1 MRVRDD
7 NLSESCYSRG
17 APVVP
22 RTIHAARYSLTMDPK
37 FIRNFSIIAHIDHGK
52 TTLSDR
58 LLQKT
63 GAVENR
69 DMHEQM
75 LDDMDLERE
84 RGITIKA
91 RAVTL
96 RYRAN
101 DGNEYMFNLIDTP
114 GHVDF
119 SYEVSRSLAACEGA
133 ILVVDATQG
142 VEAQTL
148 ANSYM
153 AINNNLDIL
162 PVINKVDLP
171 SADPE
176 RVREQIENVIG
187 LDAHDAVLASAK
199 AGIGVDEILEK
210 IISHI
215 SAPKGNPE
223 APLRALLFDSWYDS
237 YRGVMCL
244 VRIIDGEMRRGMKIK
259 FMSTGREYE
268 IMEMGVF
275 TPKPKAVDSLGVGE
289 VGFVAAN
296 VKDIVLAK
304 IGDTIAAAREN
315 PTPLPGF
322 QEVKPMVF
330 AGMFPIITEEY
341 ENLRDA
347 VQKLKLNDASFTYE
361 PENSVA
367 LGFGFRCGF
376 LGLLH
381 MDIIQE
387 RLEREFNL
395 ELLTTAPGVRYRVTT
410 TAGEVVEIE
419 NPQKMP
425 DPAGIAMIEEPFL
438 EVTIL
443 TTDEYVGPIL
453 ALAID
458 RRGHQKKLEYVSA
471 NRVMIVYEMP
481 LNEVILDFFDKLKS
495 ISRGYASLDY
505 QFIGYRESD
514 LVKMDVL
521 VNGEPL
527 DALSLIIH
535 KDKANARGK
544 MLVEKMKEF
553 IPHQMFEVALQ
564 AAIGNRV
571 IARETVK
578 ALRKNVLAKC
588 YGGDI
593 SRKRKLLEKQKEGKK
608 RMKRVGKVE
617 IPQEAFLA
625 VLKID

>member
-1 MRVRDD
+1 M
-7 NLSESCYSRG
+7 
-17 APVVP
+17 
-22 RTIHAARYSLTMDPK
+22 TDPK

-63 GAVENR
+63 GAVETR
-69 DMHEQM
+69 EMHEQM

-96 RYRAN
+96 SYN
-101 DGNEYMFNLIDTP
+101 HKDGNVYMFNLIDTP

-148 ANSYM
+148 ANSYL

-162 PVINKVDLP
+162 SVINKVDLP
-171 SADPE
+171 SAEPE

-210 IISHI
+210 IVTHI
-215 SAPKGNPE
+215 PAPKGV
-223 APLRALLFDSWYDS
+223 ADSPLRALLFDSWYDP

-244 VRIIDGEMRRGMKIK
+244 VRIVDGELKRGDKVK
-259 FMSTGREYE
+259 FISTGREYE
-268 IMEMGVF
+268 VTEMGIF
-275 TPKPKAVDSLGVGE
+275 TPKPRAIESAGVGE
-289 VGFVAAN
+289 VAFFSAN
-296 VKDIVLAK
+296 IKDIVQAK
-304 IGDTIAAAREN
+304 IGDTITVSRAEV
-315 PTPLPGF
+315 TPLPGF

-330 AGMFPIITEEY
+330 AGIFPINTEDY

-347 VQKLKLNDASFTYE
+347 VGKLKLNDASFSYE
-361 PENSVA
+361 PESSAA
-367 LGFGFRCGF
+367 LGFGYRCGF

-381 MDIIQE
+381 MEIIQE

-395 ELLTTAPGVRYRVTT
+395 ELLTTAPGARYRVNLTD
-410 TAGEVVEIE
+410 GETIEIE
-419 NPQKMP
+419 NPQKLP
-425 DPAGIAMIEEPFL
+425 DLSVIRSIEEPFF

-443 TTDEYVGPIL
+443 TTDEFVGPIL

-458 RRGHQKKLEYVSA
+458 RRGQQKKLEYVSA

-514 LVKMDVL
+514 LVKMDIL

-527 DALSLIIH
+527 DALSLIVH
-535 KDKANARGK
+535 KDKAYGRGK

-553 IPHQMFEVALQ
+553 IPRQMFEVALQ
-564 AAIGNRV
+564 ATIGNRV
-571 IARETVK
+571 VARETVK

-593 SRKRKLLEKQKEGKK
+593 TRKRKLLEKQKEGKK

>member
-1 MRVRDD
+1 
-7 NLSESCYSRG
+7 
-17 APVVP
+17 VP
-22 RTIHAARYSLTMDPK
+22 EPQY
-37 FIRNFSIIAHIDHGK
+37 IRNFSIIAHIDHGK

-58 LLQKT
+58 LLQAT
-63 GAVENR
+63 GAVEQR
-69 DMHEQM
+69 EMHEQM

-91 RAVTL
+91 RAVTVQ
-96 RYRAN
+96 YKAK
-101 DGNEYMFNLIDTP
+101 DGQDYTFNLIDTP

-148 ANSYM
+148 ANSYL

-171 SADPE
+171 SAEPE

-199 AGIGVDEILEK
+199 AGIGVAEILEK
-210 IISHI
+210 IVSKIP
-215 SAPKGNPE
+215 APKGDANG
-223 APLRALLFDSWYDS
+223 PLRALLFDSWYDS

-244 VRIIDGEMRRGMKIK
+244 VRIVDGALKIGDKVK
-259 FMSTGREYE
+259 FMSTEREYE
-268 IMEMGVF
+268 VTEMGVF
-275 TPKPKAVDSLGVGE
+275 TPKIKLIESLGVGE
-289 VGFVAAN
+289 VGFFAAN
-296 VKDIVLAK
+296 IKDIVQAK
-304 IGDTIAAAREN
+304 IGDTITLTKQKPEA
-315 PTPLPGF
+315 LPGF
-322 QEVKPMVF
+322 KEVKPMVF
-330 AGMFPIITEEY
+330 AGIFPINTDDY

-347 VQKLKLNDASFTYE
+347 VGKLKLNDASFSYE
-361 PENSVA
+361 PESSVA

-381 MDIIQE
+381 MEIIQE

-395 ELLTTAPGVRYRVTT
+395 ELLTSAPGVRYRVTKSD
-410 TAGEVVEIE
+410 GEVIEIE

-425 DPAGIAMIEEPFL
+425 DPSYISVIEEPFL
-438 EVTIL
+438 EVTML
-443 TTDEYVGPIL
+443 TTDEFVGPIL

-458 RRGHQKKLEYVSA
+458 RRGQQKKLEYVSS
-471 NRVMIVYEMP
+471 NRVMLVYEMP

-505 QFIGYRESD
+505 QFIGYRASE

-527 DALSLIIH
+527 DALSLIVH
-535 KDKANARGK
+535 KDKAYARGK

-553 IPHQMFEVALQ
+553 IPRQMFEVALQ

-578 ALRKNVLAKC
+578 SLRKDVLAKC

-593 SRKRKLLEKQKEGKK
+593 SRKRKLLEKQKEGKR

>member
-1 MRVRDD
+1 
-7 NLSESCYSRG
+7 
-17 APVVP
+17 
-22 RTIHAARYSLTMDPK
+22 MDPK
-37 FIRNFSIIAHIDHGK
+37 YIRNFSIIAHIDHGK

-69 DMHEQM
+69 EMHEQM

-91 RAVTL
+91 RAVAL
-96 RYRAN
+96 RYTAN
-101 DGNEYMFNLIDTP
+101 DGHEYTFNLIDTP

-119 SYEVSRSLAACEGA
+119 SYEVSRSLAACDGA

-148 ANSYM
+148 ANSYL
-153 AINNNLDIL
+153 AINNNLDII

-187 LDAHDAVLASAK
+187 LDAHDAILASAK
-199 AGIGVDEILEK
+199 AGIGIDEILES
-210 IISHI
+210 IVARIPP
-215 SAPKGNPE
+215 PKGDPD

-244 VRIIDGEMRRGMKIK
+244 IRIKDGEMRRGMRIR
-259 FMSTGREYE
+259 FMSTDREYE
-268 IMEMGVF
+268 VMEMGIF
-275 TPKPKAVDSLGVGE
+275 TPKPKPVDSLGVGD
-289 VGFVAAN
+289 VGFFAAN
-296 VKDIVLAK
+296 VKDIVQAK
-304 IGDTIAAAREN
+304 IGDTITIAGAN
-315 PTPLPGF
+315 PQPLPGF

-347 VQKLKLNDASFTYE
+347 VQKLKLNDASFSYE

-381 MDIIQE
+381 MEIIQE

-410 TAGEVVEIE
+410 TGGEILEIE

-425 DPAGIAMIEEPFL
+425 DPAEIASIEEPFL

-443 TTDEYVGPIL
+443 STDEYVGPIL

-458 RRGHQKKLEYVSA
+458 RRGQQKKLEYVGA

-535 KDKANARGK
+535 TDKAFARGK
-544 MLVEKMKEF
+544 LLVEKMKEF
-553 IPHQMFEVALQ
+553 IPRQMFEVALQ

-578 ALRKNVLAKC
+578 PLRKNVLAKC

>member
-1 MRVRDD
+1 M
-7 NLSESCYSRG
+7 
-17 APVVP
+17 P
-22 RTIHAARYSLTMDPK
+22 DPQY
-37 FIRNFSIIAHIDHGK
+37 IRNFSIIAHIDHGK

-63 GAVENR
+63 GAVEVR
-69 DMHEQM
+69 EMHEQM

-96 RYRAN
+96 HYLHA
-101 DGNEYMFNLIDTP
+101 DGNEYIFNLIDTP

-133 ILVVDATQG
+133 VLVVDATQG

-148 ANSYM
+148 ANSYL

-171 SADPE
+171 SAEPE

-199 AGIGVDEILEK
+199 AGIGVDEVLEK
-210 IISHI
+210 IVSHI
-215 SAPKGNPE
+215 SAPKGN
-223 APLRALLFDSWYDS
+223 ADGPLRALLFDSWYDS

-244 VRIIDGEMRRGMKIK
+244 VRIVDGTMRRGQKIK
-259 FMSTGREYE
+259 FMSTLNTYE
-268 IMEMGVF
+268 VTEMGVF
-275 TPKPKAVDSLGVGE
+275 TPKPKAIDQLSVGE
-289 VGFVAAN
+289 VGFFAGN
-296 VKDIVLAK
+296 IKDIVQAK
-304 IGDTIAAAREN
+304 IGDTITGEREN
-315 PTPLPGF
+315 PEMLPGF

-330 AGMFPIITEEY
+330 AGIFPINTDDY

-347 VQKLKLNDASFTYE
+347 VGKLKLNDASFSYE
-361 PENSVA
+361 PESSVA

-381 MDIIQE
+381 MEIIQE

-395 ELLTTAPGVRYRVTT
+395 ELLTSAPGVRYRVNLTD
-410 TAGEVVEIE
+410 GESIWID

-425 DPAGIAMIEEPFL
+425 DPATIASVEEPFF

-443 TTDEYVGPIL
+443 TTDEFVGPIL

-458 RRGHQKKLEYVSA
+458 RRGQQKKLEYVSS

-527 DALSLIIH
+527 DALSLIVH
-535 KDKANARGK
+535 KEKAFARGK

-553 IPHQMFEVALQ
+553 IPRQMYEVALQ

-578 ALRKNVLAKC
+578 ALRKDVLAKC

>member
-1 MRVRDD
+1 M
-7 NLSESCYSRG
+7 
-17 APVVP
+17 P
-22 RTIHAARYSLTMDPK
+22 DPK
-37 FIRNFSIIAHIDHGK
+37 YIRNFSIIAHIDHGK

-63 GAVENR
+63 GAVEGR

-91 RAVTL
+91 RAVNL
-96 RYRAN
+96 QYRSK
-101 DGNEYMFNLIDTP
+101 DGQDYVFNLIDTP

-133 ILVVDATQG
+133 VLVVDATQG

-148 ANSYM
+148 ANSYL
-153 AINNNLDIL
+153 AIANNLDIL
-162 PVINKVDLP
+162 SVINKVDLP
-171 SADPE
+171 SAEPE

-199 AGIGVDEILEK
+199 SGIGVDEILEK
-210 IISHI
+210 IVTKI
-215 SAPKGNPE
+215 SAPKGDANG
-223 APLRALLFDSWYDS
+223 PLRALLFDSWYDS
-237 YRGVMCL
+237 YRGVVCL
-244 VRIIDGEMRRGMKIK
+244 VRIVDGELRKGMRIK
-259 FMSTGREYE
+259 FLSTDRIYE
-268 IMEMGVF
+268 VTEVGVF
-275 TPKPKAVDSLGVGE
+275 TPKIKLVDRLGVGE
-289 VGFVAAN
+289 VGFFSGN
-296 VKDIVLAK
+296 IKDIVQAK
-304 IGDTIAAAREN
+304 IGDTITTANAS
-315 PTPLPGF
+315 PPPLPGF
-322 QEVKPMVF
+322 EEVKPMVF
-330 AGMFPIITEEY
+330 AGIFPINTDDY
-341 ENLRDA
+341 EDLRDA
-347 VQKLKLNDASFTYE
+347 VGKLKLNDASFSYE
-361 PENSVA
+361 PESSLA

-381 MDIIQE
+381 MEIIQE

-395 ELLTTAPGVRYRVTT
+395 ELLTSAPGVRYRVQKTD
-410 TAGEVVEIE
+410 GESLWIE

-425 DPAGIAMIEEPFL
+425 DPAYIHSIEEPMI
-438 EVTIL
+438 EATIL
-443 TTDEYVGPIL
+443 TTDEFVGPIL
-453 ALAID
+453 ALATD
-458 RRGHQKKLEYVSA
+458 RRGVQKKLEYVSA

-505 QFIGYRESD
+505 QFVGYRESD
-514 LVKMDVL
+514 LVKMDIL
-521 VNGEPL
+521 INGEPL
-527 DALSLIIH
+527 DALSLIVH
-535 KDKANARGK
+535 KEKAYARGK
-544 MLVEKMKEF
+544 LLVEKMKEF
-553 IPHQMFEVALQ
+553 IPRQMFAVALQ

-578 ALRKNVLAKC
+578 AMRKDVLAKC

>member
-1 MRVRDD
+1 
-7 NLSESCYSRG
+7 
-17 APVVP
+17 
-22 RTIHAARYSLTMDPK
+22 MDPR

-58 LLQKT
+58 LLQAT
-63 GAVENR
+63 GAVELR
-69 DMHEQM
+69 DMGEQM

-91 RAVTL
+91 RSVSVRHTAP
-96 RYRAN
+96 
-101 DGNEYMFNLIDTP
+101 DGNEYLFNLIDTP

-148 ANSYM
+148 ANSYL
-153 AINNNLDIL
+153 AIENNLDIL
-162 PVINKVDLP
+162 TVINKVDLP
-171 SADPE
+171 SAEPE

-199 AGIGVDEILEK
+199 AGIGVDEILAK
-210 IISHI
+210 LITHI
-215 SAPKGNPE
+215 KAPTGN
-223 APLRALLFDSWYDS
+223 ADGPLRALLFDSWYDS

-244 VRIIDGEMRRGMKIK
+244 VRVVDGEIRKGMRLK
-259 FMSTGREYE
+259 FMSTDRVYE
-268 IMEMGVF
+268 VTELGIY
-275 TPKPKAVDSLGVGE
+275 TPKLKFVDSLGVGE
-289 VGFVAAN
+289 VGYFSGN
-296 VKDIVLAK
+296 IKDIVQAK
-304 IGDTIAAAREN
+304 IGDTITEERAN
-315 PTPLPGF
+315 PERLPGF
-322 QEVKPMVF
+322 EEVKPMVF
-330 AGMFPIITEEY
+330 AGIFPINTEDY
-341 ENLRDA
+341 EDLRDA
-347 VQKLKLNDASFTYE
+347 VGKLKLNDASFSYE
-361 PENSVA
+361 PESSTA

-381 MDIIQE
+381 MEIIQE

-395 ELLTTAPGVRYRVTT
+395 ELLTSAPGVRYKVKKTD
-410 TAGEVVEIE
+410 GEEIWIE

-425 DPAGIAMIEEPFL
+425 DPAYISSIEEPFI
-438 EVTIL
+438 EATIL
-443 TTDEYVGPIL
+443 TTDEFVGPIL

-458 RRGHQKKLEYVSA
+458 RRGQQKKLEYVST

-505 QFIGYRESD
+505 QFVGYRESD
-514 LVKMDVL
+514 LVKMDIL

-527 DALSLIIH
+527 DALSLIVH
-535 KDKANARGK
+535 KEKAYSRGK
-544 MLVEKMKEF
+544 LLVEKMREF
-553 IPHQMFEVALQ
+553 IPRQMFEVALQ

-571 IARETVK
+571 ISRETVK

-593 SRKRKLLEKQKEGKK
+593 TRKRKLLEKQKEGKK

>member
-1 MRVRDD
+1 M
-7 NLSESCYSRG
+7 
-17 APVVP
+17 P
-22 RTIHAARYSLTMDPK
+22 DPQY
-37 FIRNFSIIAHIDHGK
+37 IRNFSIIAHIDHGK

-58 LLQKT
+58 LLQRT
-63 GAVENR
+63 GAVEQR
-69 DMHEQM
+69 EMQEQM

-96 RYRAN
+96 RHKAE
-101 DGNEYMFNLIDTP
+101 DGNEYTFNLIDTP

-148 ANSYM
+148 ANSYL
-153 AINNNLDIL
+153 AIENDLAIL

-171 SADPE
+171 SAEPE

-199 AGIGVDEILEK
+199 AGIGVDEVLAK
-210 IISHI
+210 IITHI
-215 SAPKGNPE
+215 PAPKGE
-223 APLRALLFDSWYDS
+223 KDGPLRALLFDSWYDS

-244 VRIIDGEMRRGMKIK
+244 VRIIDGTLKLGDKVK

-268 IMEMGVF
+268 VTEMGVY
-275 TPKPKAVDSLGVGE
+275 TPKAKAVDALSVGE
-289 VGFVAAN
+289 VGFFSAN
-296 VKDIVLAK
+296 IKDIVQAK
-304 IGDTIAAAREN
+304 IGDTITLSKQE
-315 PTPLPGF
+315 PEPLPGF
-322 QEVKPMVF
+322 QDVKPMVF
-330 AGMFPIITEEY
+330 AGMFPINTDDY

-347 VQKLKLNDASFTYE
+347 VTKLKLNDASFSYE

-381 MDIIQE
+381 MEIIQE

-395 ELLTTAPGVRYRVTT
+395 ELLTTAPGVRYRVTKT
-410 TAGEVVEIE
+410 DGEVIEIE
-419 NPQKMP
+419 NPQKLP
-425 DPAGIAMIEEPFL
+425 DPAMISSIEEPFL

-443 TTDEYVGPIL
+443 TTDEFVGPIL

-458 RRGHQKKLEYVSA
+458 RRGQQKKLEYVSS

-527 DALSLIIH
+527 DALSLIVH
-535 KDKANARGK
+535 KDKAYGRGK

-553 IPHQMFEVALQ
+553 IPRQMFEVALQ
-564 AAIGNRV
+564 ATIGNRV

-578 ALRKNVLAKC
+578 PLRKNVLAKC

-593 SRKRKLLEKQKEGKK
+593 TRKRKLLEKQKEGKK

>member
-1 MRVRDD
+1 
-7 NLSESCYSRG
+7 
-17 APVVP
+17 
-22 RTIHAARYSLTMDPK
+22 MD
-37 FIRNFSIIAHIDHGK
+37 I
-52 TTLSDR
+52 
-58 LLQKT
+58 
-63 GAVENR
+63 
-69 DMHEQM
+69 
-75 LDDMDLERE
+75 ERE

-91 RAVTL
+91 AAARMM
-96 RYRAN
+96 YRGS
-101 DGNEYMFNLIDTP
+101 DGNEYEYNLIDTP

-119 SYEVSRSLAACEGA
+119 TYEVSRSLAACEGA

-148 ANSYM
+148 ANSYL

-162 PVINKVDLP
+162 TVINKVDLP
-171 SADPE
+171 SAEPE

-210 IISHI
+210 IATHI
-215 SAPKGNPE
+215 KAPVGNPD

-244 VRIIDGEMRRGMKIK
+244 VRIVDGEMKRGQRIK
-259 FMSTGREYE
+259 FMSTGRVYE
-268 IMEMGVF
+268 VTEMGIF
-275 TPKPKAVDSLGVGE
+275 TPKPNAVDSLGVGE
-289 VGFVAAN
+289 VGFFAGN
-296 VKDIVLAK
+296 MKDIVQAK
-304 IGDTIAAAREN
+304 IGDTITGERES
-315 PTPLPGF
+315 PQMLPGF

-330 AGMFPIITEEY
+330 AGIFPINTDDY

-347 VQKLKLNDASFTYE
+347 VAKLKLNDASFSFE
-361 PENSVA
+361 PESSVA

-381 MDIIQE
+381 MEIIQE

-395 ELLTTAPGVRYRVTT
+395 ELLTSAPGVRYRVTLT
-410 TAGEVVEIE
+410 DGETSEIE

-425 DPAGIAMIEEPFL
+425 DPARIAKIEEPFL
-438 EVTIL
+438 EVTML

-458 RRGHQKKLEYVSA
+458 RRGQQKKLEYVSS
-471 NRVMIVYEMP
+471 NRVMLVYEMP

-514 LVKMDVL
+514 LVKMDIL
-521 VNGEPL
+521 VNGEAL
-527 DALSLIIH
+527 DALSLIVH
-535 KDKANARGK
+535 TDKAFARGK

-553 IPHQMFEVALQ
+553 IPRQMFEVALQ

-578 ALRKNVLAKC
+578 PLRKNVLAKC

>member
-1 MRVRDD
+1 MP
-7 NLSESCYSRG
+7 E
-17 APVVP
+17 PQ
-22 RTIHAARYSLTMDPK
+22 

-58 LLQKT
+58 LLQRT
-63 GAVENR
+63 GAVELR
-69 DMHEQM
+69 EVHEQM

-91 RAVTL
+91 RAVTVQ
-96 RYRAN
+96 YRAK
-101 DGNEYMFNLIDTP
+101 DGQAYAFNLIDTP

-119 SYEVSRSLAACEGA
+119 TYEVSRSLAACEGA

-148 ANSYM
+148 ANSYL
-153 AINNNLDIL
+153 AINNNLAIL

-171 SADPE
+171 SAEPE

-199 AGIGVDEILEK
+199 AGIGIDEILEK
-210 IISHI
+210 LVTHI
-215 SAPKGNPE
+215 PPPTGNPNG
-223 APLRALLFDSWYDS
+223 PLRALLFDSWYDP

-244 VRIIDGEMRRGMKIK
+244 IRVVDGELKRGDKVK
-259 FMSTGREYE
+259 FISTGREYE
-268 IMEMGVF
+268 VTEMGVF
-275 TPKPKAVDSLGVGE
+275 TPKPTVLDRVGVGE
-289 VGFVAAN
+289 VAYFAAN
-296 VKDIVLAK
+296 IKDIVQAK
-304 IGDTIAAAREN
+304 IGDTITLAKQTPE
-315 PTPLPGF
+315 PLPGF
-322 QEVKPMVF
+322 EEVKPMVF
-330 AGMFPIITEEY
+330 AGIFPINTDDY

-347 VQKLKLNDASFTYE
+347 VAKLKLNDASFSYE
-361 PENSVA
+361 PEASVA
-367 LGFGFRCGF
+367 LGFGYRCGF

-381 MDIIQE
+381 MEIIQE

-395 ELLTTAPGVRYRVTT
+395 ELITSAPGVRYRVTT
-410 TAGEVVEIE
+410 TDGGTVEVE

-425 DPAGIAMIEEPFL
+425 DPSYISKIEEPFI
-438 EVTIL
+438 EATML
-443 TTDEYVGPIL
+443 TTDEFVGPII

-458 RRGHQKKLEYVSA
+458 RRGVQKKLEYVAS
-471 NRVMIVYEMP
+471 NRVMIVYDMP

-514 LVKMDVL
+514 LVKMDIL
-521 VNGEPL
+521 INGEAL
-527 DALSLIIH
+527 DALSLIVH
-535 KDKANARGK
+535 KEKAYGRGK
-544 MLVEKMKEF
+544 LLVEKMKEF
-553 IPHQMFEVALQ
+553 IPRQMFEVALQ

-571 IARETVK
+571 VARETVK

-608 RMKRVGKVE
+608 RMKRVGKIE

>member
-1 MRVRDD
+1 MPD
-7 NLSESCYSRG
+7 
-17 APVVP
+17 P
-22 RTIHAARYSLTMDPK
+22 R

-58 LLQKT
+58 LLQRT
-63 GAVENR
+63 GAVETR
-69 DMHEQM
+69 EMHEQM

-96 RYRAN
+96 RYG
-101 DGNEYMFNLIDTP
+101 DYTFNLIDTP

-133 ILVVDATQG
+133 VLVVDATQG

-148 ANSYM
+148 ANSYL

-171 SADPE
+171 SAEPE

-210 IISHI
+210 IITHI
-215 SAPKGNPE
+215 PAPKGDAD

-244 VRIIDGEMRRGMKIK
+244 VRIIDGSLRKGMKIR
-259 FMSTGREYE
+259 FMSTDRVYE
-268 IMEMGVF
+268 VTEMGIY
-275 TPKPKAVDSLGVGE
+275 TPKAKAVDALGVGE
-289 VGFVAAN
+289 VGFFSGN
-296 VKDIVLAK
+296 IKDIVQAK
-304 IGDTIAAAREN
+304 IGDTITEEKAQVEA
-315 PTPLPGF
+315 LPGF
-322 QEVKPMVF
+322 QDVKPMVF
-330 AGMFPIITEEY
+330 AGIFPIITENY
-341 ENLRDA
+341 EDLRDA
-347 VQKLKLNDASFTYE
+347 VTKLKLNDASFTYE
-361 PENSVA
+361 PESSIA

-381 MDIIQE
+381 MEIIQE

-395 ELLTTAPGVRYRVTT
+395 ELLTSAPGVRYRVLKTD
-410 TAGEVVEIE
+410 GEILEIE

-425 DPAGIAMIEEPFL
+425 DPAYIASVEEPFL

-443 TTDEYVGPIL
+443 TTDEFVGPIL

-458 RRGHQKKLEYVSA
+458 RRGQQKKLEYVGA

-505 QFIGYRESD
+505 TLIGYRESD
-514 LVKMDVL
+514 LVKMDIL

-527 DALSLIIH
+527 DALSLIVH
-535 KDKANARGK
+535 KDKAFARGK
-544 MLVEKMKEF
+544 LLVEKMKEF
-553 IPHQMFEVALQ
+553 IPRQMFEVALQ

-578 ALRKNVLAKC
+578 PLRKNVLAKC

-593 SRKRKLLEKQKEGKK
+593 TRKRKLLEKQKEGKR

>member
-1 MRVRDD
+1 
-7 NLSESCYSRG
+7 
-17 APVVP
+17 
-22 RTIHAARYSLTMDPK
+22 MDPK
-37 FIRNFSIIAHIDHGK
+37 YIRNFSIIAHIDHGK

-69 DMHEQM
+69 EMHEQM

-96 RYRAN
+96 RYNAV
-101 DGNEYMFNLIDTP
+101 DGHEYAFNLIDTP

-119 SYEVSRSLAACEGA
+119 SYEVSRSLAACDGA

-148 ANSYM
+148 ANSYL
-153 AINNNLDIL
+153 AINNNLDII

-187 LDAHDAVLASAK
+187 LDAHDAILASAK
-199 AGIGVDEILEK
+199 AGIGVDEILES
-210 IISHI
+210 IVARIPH
-215 SAPKGNPE
+215 PKGDPD
-223 APLRALLFDSWYDS
+223 APLRALLFDSWYDP

-244 VRIIDGEMRRGMKIK
+244 LRIKDGQMRRGMKIK
-259 FMSTGREYE
+259 FMSTDREYE
-268 IMEMGVF
+268 VMEMGVF
-275 TPKPKAVDSLGVGE
+275 TPKPKPVDSLGVGE
-289 VGFVAAN
+289 VGFFAAN
-296 VKDIVLAK
+296 VKDIVQAK
-304 IGDTIAAAREN
+304 IGDTITLAGANVQA
-315 PTPLPGF
+315 LPGF

-347 VQKLKLNDASFTYE
+347 VQKLKLNDASFSYE

-381 MDIIQE
+381 MEIIQE

-410 TAGEVVEIE
+410 TAREVLEID

-425 DPAGIAMIEEPFL
+425 DPAEIAAIEEPFL

-443 TTDEYVGPIL
+443 TNGEYVGPIL

-514 LVKMDVL
+514 LVKMDIL
-521 VNGEPL
+521 VNGDPL
-527 DALSLIIH
+527 DALSLIVH
-535 KDKANARGK
+535 KEKAFARGK

-553 IPHQMFEVALQ
+553 IPRQMYEVALQ
-564 AAIGNRV
+564 AAIGNRI

-578 ALRKNVLAKC
+578 ALRKDVLAKC

-593 SRKRKLLEKQKEGKK
+593 TRKRKLLEKQKEGKK

>member
-1 MRVRDD
+1 M
-7 NLSESCYSRG
+7 
-17 APVVP
+17 P
-22 RTIHAARYSLTMDPK
+22 DPQ

-63 GAVENR
+63 GAVEGR
-69 DMHEQM
+69 EMHEQM

-91 RAVTL
+91 RAVNL
-96 RYRAN
+96 NYRAK
-101 DGNEYMFNLIDTP
+101 DGQDYVFNLIDTP

-133 ILVVDATQG
+133 VLVVDATQG

-148 ANSYM
+148 ANSYL
-153 AINNNLDIL
+153 AIANNLDIL
-162 PVINKVDLP
+162 SVINKVDLP
-171 SADPE
+171 SAEPE
-176 RVREQIENVIG
+176 KVREQIENVIG

-199 AGIGVDEILEK
+199 SGIGVDEILEK
-210 IISHI
+210 IVTKI
-215 SAPKGNPE
+215 SAPKGDANG
-223 APLRALLFDSWYDS
+223 PLRALLFDSWYDS

-244 VRIIDGEMRRGMKIK
+244 VRIVDGEIRKGMRIK
-259 FMSTGREYE
+259 FLSTDRIYE
-268 IMEMGVF
+268 VTEMGVF
-275 TPKPKAVDSLGVGE
+275 TPKIKLVDSLGVGE
-289 VGFVAAN
+289 VGFFSGN
-296 VKDIVLAK
+296 IKDIVQAK
-304 IGDTIAAAREN
+304 IGDTITSEKAS
-315 PTPLPGF
+315 PPMLPGF
-322 QEVKPMVF
+322 EEVKPMVF
-330 AGMFPIITEEY
+330 AGIFPINTEDY
-341 ENLRDA
+341 EDLRDA
-347 VQKLKLNDASFTYE
+347 VGKLKLNDASFSYE
-361 PENSVA
+361 PESSLA

-381 MDIIQE
+381 MEIIQE

-395 ELLTTAPGVRYRVTT
+395 ELLTSAPGVRYRIQKTD
-410 TAGEVVEIE
+410 GDELWIE

-425 DPAGIAMIEEPFL
+425 DPAYISSIEEPWI
-438 EVTIL
+438 EATIL
-443 TTDEYVGPIL
+443 TTDEFVGPIL
-453 ALAID
+453 ALATD
-458 RRGHQKKLEYVSA
+458 RRGVQKKLEYVSA

-505 QFIGYRESD
+505 QFVGYRESD
-514 LVKMDVL
+514 LVKMDIL
-521 VNGEPL
+521 INGDPL
-527 DALSLIIH
+527 DALSLIVH
-535 KDKANARGK
+535 KEKAYARGK
-544 MLVEKMKEF
+544 LLVEKMKEF
-553 IPHQMFEVALQ
+553 IPRQMFAVALQ
-564 AAIGNRV
+564 AAIGNRI

-578 ALRKNVLAKC
+578 AMRKDVLAKC

>member
-1 MRVRDD
+1 M
-7 NLSESCYSRG
+7 
-17 APVVP
+17 P
-22 RTIHAARYSLTMDPK
+22 DPQN
-37 FIRNFSIIAHIDHGK
+37 IRNFSIIAHIDHGK

-58 LLQKT
+58 LLQST
-63 GAVENR
+63 GAVEMR
-69 DMHEQM
+69 DMGEQM

-96 RYRAN
+96 NYRAD
-101 DGNEYMFNLIDTP
+101 DGQVYTFNLIDTP

-119 SYEVSRSLAACEGA
+119 TYEVSRSLAACEGA

-148 ANSYM
+148 ANSYL
-153 AINNNLDIL
+153 AIHNNLDIL

-171 SADPE
+171 SAEPE

-187 LDAHDAVLASAK
+187 LDAKDAVLASAK
-199 AGIGVDEILEK
+199 AGIGVDEILRK
-210 IISHI
+210 IVTHI
-215 SAPKGNPE
+215 HPPRGNPDG
-223 APLRALLFDSWYDS
+223 PLRALLFDSWYDP
-237 YRGVMCL
+237 YRGVVLL
-244 VRIIDGEMRRGMKIK
+244 VRIVDGELRKGMRIK
-259 FMSTGREYE
+259 LLSTGRVYE
-268 IMEMGVF
+268 VTEMGIF
-275 TPKPKAVDSLGVGE
+275 TPKARAIDRLGVGE
-289 VGFVAAN
+289 VGFISGN
-296 VKDIVLAK
+296 IKDIVQAK
-304 IGDTIAAAREN
+304 IGDTVTDEKSN
-315 PTPLPGF
+315 PEPLPGF
-322 QEVKPMVF
+322 EEVKPMVF
-330 AGMFPIITEEY
+330 AGIFPINTEDY

-347 VQKLKLNDASFTYE
+347 VGKLKLNDASFSFE
-361 PENSVA
+361 PESSLA

-381 MDIIQE
+381 MEIIQE

-395 ELLTTAPGVRYRVTT
+395 ELLTSAPGVRYRVTKT
-410 TAGEVVEIE
+410 DGETVEIE

-425 DPAGIAMIEEPFL
+425 DPSFISAIEEPFI
-438 EVTIL
+438 EATIL
-443 TTDEYVGPIL
+443 TTDEFVGPIL

-458 RRGHQKKLEYVSA
+458 RRGQQKKLEYVGA
-471 NRVMIVYEMP
+471 KRVMIVYEMP

-505 QFIGYRESD
+505 QFLGYRESD
-514 LVKMDVL
+514 LVKMDIL
-521 VNGEPL
+521 INGEPL
-527 DALSLIIH
+527 DALSLIVH
-535 KDKANARGK
+535 RDKAYARGK
-544 MLVEKMKEF
+544 MLVEKMREF
-553 IPHQMFEVALQ
+553 IPRQMFEVALQ
-564 AAIGNRV
+564 ATIGNRV

-578 ALRKNVLAKC
+578 AMRKNVLAKC

>member
-1 MRVRDD
+1 MP
-7 NLSESCYSRG
+7 EPQY
-17 APVVP
+17 
-22 RTIHAARYSLTMDPK
+22 
-37 FIRNFSIIAHIDHGK
+37 IRNFSIIAHIDHGK

-58 LLQKT
+58 LLQMT
-63 GAVENR
+63 GAVEQR
-69 DMHEQM
+69 ELHEQM

-96 RYRAN
+96 QYRAK
-101 DGNEYMFNLIDTP
+101 DGNLYTFNLIDTP

-133 ILVVDATQG
+133 ILVVDAAQG

-148 ANSYM
+148 ANSYL

-171 SADPE
+171 SAEPE

-187 LDAHDAVLASAK
+187 LDAHEAVLASAK
-199 AGIGVDEILEK
+199 AGIGVAEILEK
-210 IISHI
+210 IVSNIPP
-215 SAPKGNPE
+215 PKGE
-223 APLRALLFDSWYDS
+223 KDAPLRALLFDSWYDS

-244 VRIIDGEMRRGMKIK
+244 VKIVDGEMRRGMKVK

-268 IMEMGVF
+268 ITEMGIF
-275 TPKPKAVDSLGVGE
+275 TPKPKAIESLGVGE
-289 VGFVAAN
+289 VGFFSAN
-296 VKDIVLAK
+296 IKDIVQAK
-304 IGDTIAAAREN
+304 IGDTVTTAKEN
-315 PTPLPGF
+315 PIALPGF

-330 AGMFPIITEEY
+330 AGLFPIITEEY

-347 VQKLKLNDASFTYE
+347 VQKLKLNDASFSYE

-381 MDIIQE
+381 MEIIQE

-395 ELLTTAPGVRYRVTT
+395 ELLTTAPGVRYKVLTT
-410 TAGEVVEIE
+410 DGEWMDIE
-419 NPQKMP
+419 NPQKLP
-425 DPAGIAMIEEPFL
+425 DPARIDKIEEPFF

-458 RRGHQKKLEYVSA
+458 RRGRQKKMEYVAA

-521 VNGEPL
+521 VNGEPV
-527 DALSLIIH
+527 DALSLIVH
-535 KDKANARGK
+535 KEKAYPRGK
-544 MLVEKMKEF
+544 MLVEKMREF
-553 IPHQMFEVALQ
+553 IPRQMYEVALQ
-564 AAIGNRV
+564 AAVGNRV

-578 ALRKNVLAKC
+578 ALRKDVLAKC

>member
-1 MRVRDD
+1 MMLDRR
-7 NLSESCYSRG
+7 
-17 APVVP
+17 AP
-22 RTIHAARYSLTMDPK
+22 AARPPPDARRMPDPK
-37 FIRNFSIIAHIDHGK
+37 HIRNFSIIAHIDHGK

-63 GAVENR
+63 GAVEVR
-69 DMHEQM
+69 EMHDQM
-75 LDDMDLERE
+75 LDDVDLERE

-91 RAVTL
+91 RAVML
-96 RYRAN
+96 HYQAK
-101 DGNEYMFNLIDTP
+101 DGNEYTFNLIDTP

-133 ILVVDATQG
+133 VLVVDATQG

-153 AINNNLDIL
+153 AIGNNLAIL

-171 SADPE
+171 SAEPE
-176 RVREQIENVIG
+176 KVREQIENVIG
-187 LDAHDAVLASAK
+187 LDAHEAILASAK
-199 AGIGVDEILEK
+199 AGIGIDEILEK
-210 IISHI
+210 IITNI
-215 SAPKGNPE
+215 PPPKGDPR

-237 YRGVMCL
+237 YRGVVSL
-244 VRIIDGEMRRGMKIK
+244 LRVVDGEIRKGMKIR
-259 FMSTGREYE
+259 FMSTDRSYE
-268 IMEMGVF
+268 VTELGVF
-275 TPKPKAVDSLGVGE
+275 TPKPKPVDSLGVGE
-289 VGFVAAN
+289 VGFFSAN
-296 VKDIVLAK
+296 IKDIVQAK
-304 IGDTIAAAREN
+304 IGDTVTGERDE

-330 AGMFPIITEEY
+330 AGIFPIETDDY
-341 ENLRDA
+341 ESLRDA
-347 VQKLKLNDASFTYE
+347 VAKLKLNDASFSYE
-361 PENSVA
+361 PESSMA

-381 MDIIQE
+381 MEIVQE

-395 ELLTTAPGVRYRVTT
+395 ELLTSAPGVRYRVSKTD
-410 TAGEVVEIE
+410 GDVLEIE

-425 DPAGIAMIEEPFL
+425 DPAYIASIEEPFL

-443 TTDEYVGPIL
+443 TTDEFVGPIL

-458 RRGHQKKLEYVSA
+458 RRGQQKKLEYVSS
-471 NRVMIVYEMP
+471 NRVMLVYEMP

-505 QFIGYRESD
+505 QFVGYRESD
-514 LVKMDVL
+514 LVKMDIL

-527 DALSLIIH
+527 DALSLIVH
-535 KDKANARGK
+535 REKAYARGK

-553 IPHQMFEVALQ
+553 IPRQMFEVALQ

-578 ALRKNVLAKC
+578 PLRKNVLAKC

-593 SRKRKLLEKQKEGKK
+593 TRKRKLLEKQKEGKK

-617 IPQEAFLA
+617 IPQEAVLA

>member
-1 MRVRDD
+1 MTD
-7 NLSESCYSRG
+7 
-17 APVVP
+17 P
-22 RTIHAARYSLTMDPK
+22 R

-58 LLQKT
+58 LLQRN
-63 GAVENR
+63 GAVEMR
-69 DMHEQM
+69 EMHEQM

-96 RYRAN
+96 RYQHT
-101 DGNEYMFNLIDTP
+101 DGNEYTFNLIDTP

-148 ANSYM
+148 ANSYL
-153 AINNNLDIL
+153 AIQNDLDIL
-162 PVINKVDLP
+162 PVINKIDLP
-171 SADPE
+171 SAEPE

-199 AGIGVDEILEK
+199 AGIGVDEILDK
-210 IISHI
+210 IVSHI
-215 SAPKGNPE
+215 AAPKGNE
-223 APLRALLFDSWYDS
+223 RAPLRALLFDSWYDS
-237 YRGVMCL
+237 YRGVMLL
-244 VRIIDGEMRRGMKIK
+244 VRVVDGEVRRGMRIR
-259 FMSTGREYE
+259 MLSTGRVYE
-268 IMEMGVF
+268 VTEMGLF
-275 TPKPKAVDSLGVGE
+275 TPKVKPVDRLGVGE
-289 VGFVAAN
+289 V
-296 VKDIVLAK
+296 
-304 IGDTIAAAREN
+304 
-315 PTPLPGF
+315 
-322 QEVKPMVF
+322 
-330 AGMFPIITEEY
+330 
-341 ENLRDA
+341 
-347 VQKLKLNDASFTYE
+347 
-361 PENSVA
+361 
-367 LGFGFRCGF
+367 GF

-395 ELLTTAPGVRYRVTT
+395 ELLTSAPGVRYRVTKT
-410 TAGEVVEIE
+410 DGEVVEIE

-425 DPAGIAMIEEPFL
+425 DPAYISSIEEPFL

-443 TTDEYVGPIL
+443 TTDEFVGPIL

-458 RRGHQKKLEYVSA
+458 RRGQQKKLEYVAA

-505 QFIGYRESD
+505 QFLGYRASE
-514 LVKMDVL
+514 LVKMDIL

-527 DALSLIIH
+527 DALSLIVH
-535 KDKANARGK
+535 KDKAYARGK
-544 MLVEKMKEF
+544 MLVDKMKEF
-553 IPHQMFEVALQ
+553 IPRQMFEVALQ

-578 ALRKNVLAKC
+578 PLRKNVLAKC

-593 SRKRKLLEKQKEGKK
+593 TRKRKLLEKQKEGKK

>member
-1 MRVRDD
+1 M
-7 NLSESCYSRG
+7 
-17 APVVP
+17 P
-22 RTIHAARYSLTMDPK
+22 DPQ

-58 LLQKT
+58 LLQAT
-63 GAVENR
+63 GAVESR
-69 DMHEQM
+69 EMHEQM

-96 RYRAN
+96 RYG
-101 DGNEYMFNLIDTP
+101 DYTFNLIDTP

-148 ANSYM
+148 ANSYL

-171 SADPE
+171 SAEPE

-210 IISHI
+210 IITHI
-215 SAPKGNPE
+215 AAPKGDAD

-237 YRGVMCL
+237 YRGVVCL
-244 VRIIDGEMRRGMKIK
+244 LRIIDGTLRKGMRIR
-259 FMSTGREYE
+259 FMSTDRVYE
-268 IMEMGVF
+268 VTEMGIF

-289 VGFVAAN
+289 VGFFSGN
-296 VKDIVLAK
+296 IKDIVQAK
-304 IGDTIAAAREN
+304 IGDTVTEEKAQVEQ
-315 PTPLPGF
+315 LPGF

-330 AGMFPIITEEY
+330 AGIFPIITEKY
-341 ENLRDA
+341 EDLRDA
-347 VQKLKLNDASFTYE
+347 MGKLKLNDASFSYE
-361 PENSVA
+361 PESSIA

-381 MDIIQE
+381 MEIIQE

-395 ELLTTAPGVRYRVTT
+395 ELLTSAPGVRYRVLKTN
-410 TAGEVVEIE
+410 GEVLEID

-425 DPAGIAMIEEPFL
+425 DPAYIASVEEPFF

-443 TTDEYVGPIL
+443 TTDEFVGPIL

-458 RRGHQKKLEYVSA
+458 RRGQQKKLEYVSS
-471 NRVMIVYEMP
+471 NRVMLVYEMP

-514 LVKMDVL
+514 LVKMDIL

-527 DALSLIIH
+527 DALSLIVH
-535 KDKANARGK
+535 KDKAHARGK
-544 MLVEKMKEF
+544 LLVEKMREF
-553 IPHQMFEVALQ
+553 IPRQMFEVALQ

-593 SRKRKLLEKQKEGKK
+593 TRKRKLLEKQKEGKR